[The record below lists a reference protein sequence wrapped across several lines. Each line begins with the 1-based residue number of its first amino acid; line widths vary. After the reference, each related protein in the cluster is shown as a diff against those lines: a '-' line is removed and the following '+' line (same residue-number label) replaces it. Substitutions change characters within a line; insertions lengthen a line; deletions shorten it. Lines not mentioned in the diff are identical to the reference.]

1 MTLKAACQA
10 AFFFIFERTFIFLY
24 IARFNTTWSLKM
36 YRSHTCGE
44 LNKSHLEKN
53 VVLSGWVA
61 RRRDHGGVIFIDL
74 RDQYGLTQ
82 IVFNPEFDST
92 YYELAKTLRSEF
104 VIKISGTVFERP
116 ADSHNEELSTGDIE
130 VFVSELEILNRSE
143 TPPFEM
149 DDNVSVN
156 DEIRLK
162 YRYLDLRRN
171 KLHNDLRIRGR
182 VTSIVR
188 RYMEEVGFTEIE
200 TPVLMK
206 STPEGARDFLVP
218 SRNFAGKFYA
228 LPQSP
233 QTYKQLLMVAGFD
246 KYFQIVKCFRDEDLR
261 KDRQPEFTQID
272 IEMSFVDE
280 DDVMRVASGLTAHL
294 FHEILGIELQTP
306 FKKLSYAQAVE
317 TYGSDKPDLRFDLTI
332 KTVSD
337 VFKETGFNAFKDVL
351 ERNGRVAMLVLPA
364 KHAITRKQI
373 DHLVEH
379 AKKYGA
385 RGMAYC
391 KVSDGRLQTGV
402 AKFLSETEQQAL
414 IEKYDLREND
424 TLFFVADQYDITYNA
439 LGAVRLRLGEE
450 LRLIDA
456 DKHEVFWVVDFPLLE
471 YNEEEKRYVAR
482 HHPFTSPKRE
492 QMDDFDKEPQKALA
506 RAYDLVWNGNEI
518 AGGSIRIHSNDIQQR
533 IFKMLNIGEAEA
545 RAKFGFLLDALKYG
559 APPHGGIAFGLDR
572 LVMLLTGN
580 ESIRDVIAFPKT
592 SSGLSLMDNAPSEVD
607 EDQLK
612 ELHIKLRT

>member
-1 MTLKAACQA
+1 
-10 AFFFIFERTFIFLY
+10 
-24 IARFNTTWSLKM
+24 M

-44 LNKSHLEKN
+44 LNKNHINQTVTLA
-53 VVLSGWVA
+53 GWVS

-82 IVFNPEFDST
+82 IVFNPEFDQD
-92 YYELAKTLRSEF
+92 YYDLAKSLRSEF
-104 VIKISGTVFERP
+104 VIKVTGKVFERP
-116 ADSHNEELSTGDIE
+116 DDSHNSELSTGDIE
-130 VFVSELEILNRSE
+130 VYVSQLDVLNSAL
-143 TPPFEM
+143 TPPFEI
-149 DDNVSVN
+149 DDNVQVN

-171 KLHNDLRIRGR
+171 KLHEDIRTRGR
-182 VTSIVR
+182 ITSIVR
-188 RYMEEVGFTEIE
+188 HYLENVGFTEIE

-233 QTYKQLLMVAGFD
+233 QTYKQLLMIAGFD

-280 DDVMRVASGLTAHL
+280 EGVMNVAAGLTAHL
-294 FHEILGIELQTP
+294 FKEILDIDLQTP
-306 FKKLSYAQAVE
+306 FKTISYAEAVE
-317 TYGSDKPDLRFDLTI
+317 TYGSDKPDLRFDL
-332 KTVSD
+332 KLNTVSEI
-337 VFKETGFNAFKDVL
+337 FRNTGFNAFRDVL
-351 ERNGRVAMLVLPA
+351 EKEGRVALLVVPA
-364 KHAITRKQI
+364 EHNVTRKQI
-373 DHLVEH
+373 DQLVEH
-379 AKKYGA
+379 AKKFGA

-391 KVSDGRLQTGV
+391 KVVAGGLQTGV
-402 AKFLSETEQQAL
+402 AKFISEAEQKEL
-414 IEKYDLREND
+414 IEKLSLKEND
-424 TLFFVADQYDITYNA
+424 ILLIVADRYDTTYAA
-439 LGAVRLRLGEE
+439 LGAVRLKLAEDLG
-450 LRLIDA
+450 LIDE
-456 DKHEVFWVVDFPLLE
+456 KRHEVFWVVDFPLLE

-482 HHPFTSPKRE
+482 HHPFTSPKLE
-492 QMDDFDKEPQKALA
+492 QLSSFSDHPEKALA

-518 AGGSIRIHSNDIQQR
+518 AGGSIRIHSNEVQQKV
-533 IFKMLNIGEAEA
+533 FDMLNIGEEEA
-545 RAKFGFLLDALKYG
+545 NAKFGFLLDALKYG

-580 ESIRDVIAFPKT
+580 ESIREVIAFPKT

-612 ELHIKLRT
+612 ELHIRLRT